1 MATGKSIN
9 LRVRPVNSV
18 DLAYPVD
25 GLISSQSENILGTQV
40 SGLDVETLYSLL
52 SQTLEG
58 DLSRLEFDSARII
71 EYLRNANGT
80 DAAPSLLSRLRNA
93 VEASEVDRLVMT
105 RQNAYLTSYSPAV
118 LNEVKRV
125 YFSEPAEPSS
135 VRHKM
140 LKDIEELTFE
150 LHEGLES
157 VYKLKSWY
165 DKIVTTAQ
173 TKNYPDGSTS
183 ELHGYEFR
191 YPSKENDLRYLQS
204 RAAVRQE
211 FLNAWRMSEMCK
223 FGNTTFPNEVGSID
237 SSIKKLQSAFIDT
250 FLFPPFNGVVTGVFH
265 AQGDYVRA
273 GEAVLRV
280 EANETILLVGTI
292 KYRGM
297 IHIGYKLD
305 VITTLFEAVMMRFP
319 SSGICLSAAT
329 T

>member
-1 MATGKSIN
+1 
-9 LRVRPVNSV
+9 
-18 DLAYPVD
+18 
-25 GLISSQSENILGTQV
+25 
-40 SGLDVETLYSLL
+40 
-52 SQTLEG
+52 
-58 DLSRLEFDSARII
+58 
-71 EYLRNANGT
+71 
-80 DAAPSLLSRLRNA
+80 
-93 VEASEVDRLVMT
+93 
-105 RQNAYLTSYSPAV
+105 
-118 LNEVKRV
+118 
-125 YFSEPAEPSS
+125 
-135 VRHKM
+135 M

-165 DKIVTTAQ
+165 GKVVTTAKTQ
-173 TKNYPDGSTS
+173 SYPDGSTS

-305 VITTLFEAVMMRFP
+305 IITTLFEAKGAGQTGVSGKVVAVRGHDAVSEQWDLLVRCDNLTSTGEIIFP
-319 SSGICLSAAT
+319 LNYNFDFESTFVKISAI
-329 T
+329 